1 MFFIVGVWV
10 VMEIVCRAFDG
21 CLQEKER
28 GRKVSRDY
36 PLLYVRKR
44 VCLKDEI
51 GIVWKRDDA

>member
-1 MFFIVGVWV
+1 
-10 VMEIVCRAFDG
+10 MEIVCRAFDG